1 MPLLLIRMR
10 EEEKIKMKS
19 QVVACAAAFV
29 TNLTGSAGREEDLT
43 EEAKDDGKQLL
54 SQYSQ

>member
-1 MPLLLIRMR
+1 MPLLLTRMR

-29 TNLTGSAGREEDLT
+29 TNLTGSAGSEEDLT

-54 SQYSQ
+54 S